1 MGTLLPAEDLRI
13 NEPTETMIG
22 KYDNYL
28 VSNHSDHARRVT
40 IAMAKAERLR
50 VKNERRSKHGLPPKK
65 TYAEI

>member
-1 MGTLLPAEDLRI
+1 
-13 NEPTETMIG
+13 MIG